1 MFEKVGGSVVGVGE
15 SGIEFVVL
23 RRVGLVA
30 VEGEG
35 EGQKTRSEDYVEEP
49 HTH

>member
-1 MFEKVGGSVVGVGE
+1 VVGVGE
-15 SGIEFVVL
+15 SGVEFVEVS
-23 RRVGLVA
+23 GAVA
-30 VEGEG
+30 VEG